1 MDDKEREMA
10 MQREIS
16 IEKLKQKVRELK
28 EKVEDKETKI
38 KDPLR
43 NQKAIIKHFGMSNR
57 LR

>member
-1 MDDKEREMA
+1 MNGKEREKA
-10 MQREIS
+10 IEREIS

-28 EKVEDKETKI
+28 EKEDDKETKI

-57 LR
+57 LK